1 MTRFMMTLED
11 AVDLVIY
18 AFQHGRNGEIF
29 VQKSPAATVG
39 TLAQALISLLGKPG
53 HPIKTIGTRHG
64 EKLYEALLSREEM
77 FRAEDLGRYFR
88 ISPDARDLN
97 YAKYTEKGNVMV
109 SNAADGDGYTSHN
122 TDQLDIE
129 SMRKMLLKL
138 EIVKRLTG
146 ENAE

>member
-1 MTRFMMTLED
+1 MMTLED

-39 TLAQALISLLGKPG
+39 TLAQALISLLGQPG

-97 YAKYTEKGNVMV
+97 YAKYTEKGNLMV
-109 SNAADGDGYTSHN
+109 STAADGDGYTSHN
-122 TDQLDIE
+122 TDQLDTE

-138 EIVKRLTG
+138 ESVKSLIG
-146 ENAE
+146 GSPE